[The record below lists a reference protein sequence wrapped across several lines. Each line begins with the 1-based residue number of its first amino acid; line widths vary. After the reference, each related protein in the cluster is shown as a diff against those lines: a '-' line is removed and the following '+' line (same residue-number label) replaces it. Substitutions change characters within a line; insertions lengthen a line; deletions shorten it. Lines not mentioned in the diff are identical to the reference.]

1 MPALRKLL
9 GLTGAALALH
19 ALVLGWLQAQWREP
33 AALRPMVA
41 PLFTR
46 QIAAT
51 APVTPPPTPAPVQRK
66 KSRQKSPSA
75 PVSKEKFAPEIE
87 ALDTQPEV
95 TETTLATVE
104 TPPTH
109 DPPSPQ
115 ADAAASVP
123 PAPDAIAERDTP
135 MAGPAPDTWP
145 ADTRLTFD
153 LGGYYRG
160 DLHGKASVQWQRED
174 TRYQV
179 QVTLDFGLLLNMVM
193 TSQGE
198 VTDDGLQPL
207 AYEEAVRGRR
217 RTVRLDAHE
226 ITLANGQKLPRPA
239 QVQDTASQFVEL
251 SWRFQTGRER
261 LEEGHSVSL
270 WMARPGGA
278 DLWTYRIIGRETLYL
293 GRLGEVEAFHLQPLP
308 LANPRGKITAD
319 IWFAP
324 TLQYL
329 PVRIRISLG
338 DAQFVDMLV
347 DRIEQR

>member
-1 MPALRKLL
+1 MPSLRKLL

-19 ALVLGWLQAQWREP
+19 VFVLGWLRAQWHDP

-41 PLFTR
+41 PLLTR
-46 QIAAT
+46 QITAT
-51 APVTPPPTPAPVQRK
+51 APAAAQPAPEQHK
-66 KSRQKSPSA
+66 KSRRNTHLFPA
-75 PVSKEKFAPEIE
+75 SKENFAIELETSTIITEDTPPQHDRPNPQDDTTASASLAPEVI
-87 ALDTQPEV
+87 AGHD
-95 TETTLATVE
+95 A
-104 TPPTH
+104 PT
-109 DPPSPQ
+109 
-115 ADAAASVP
+115 
-123 PAPDAIAERDTP
+123 
-135 MAGPAPDTWP
+135 AGPAPDPWP
-145 ADTRLTFD
+145 ADTRLTYD

-174 TRYQV
+174 ARYQV

-198 VTDDGLQPL
+198 VTDNGLRPF
-207 AYEEAVRGRR
+207 AYEETVRGRR

-226 ITLANGQKLPRPA
+226 ITLNSGLKLPRPA

-251 SWRFQTGRER
+251 SWRFQTGREQ
-261 LEEGHSVSL
+261 LEEGRSVSL

-278 DLWTYRIIGRETLYL
+278 DLWTYQIIGRETLYL

-338 DAQFVDMLV
+338 DAQFVDMLA

>member
-1 MPALRKLL
+1 MPGLRKLL
-9 GLTGAALALH
+9 VLTGAALALH

-33 AALRPMVA
+33 EVLRPMVA

-46 QIAAT
+46 QIVVAQPV
-51 APVTPPPTPAPVQRK
+51 APPPAPVQRK
-66 KSRQKSPSA
+66 KKSTQKTPSA
-75 PVSKEKFAPEIE
+75 PVNKENIASEME
-87 ALDTQPEV
+87 AIDSRPDV
-95 TETTLATVE
+95 TGTTLATVE

-109 DPPSPQ
+109 DRPNPQ
-115 ADAAASVP
+115 ADNAASVP
-123 PAPDAIAERDTP
+123 LASDAVAERDTP
-135 MAGPAPDTWP
+135 TAGPAPDTWP
-145 ADTRLTFD
+145 TDTRLTYD

-160 DLHGKASVQWQRED
+160 DLHGKARVQWQRED

-179 QVTLDFGLLLNMVM
+179 QVTLDFGLLLNLVM
-193 TSQGE
+193 TSQGQ
-198 VTDDGLQPL
+198 VTDDGLYPL
-207 AYEEAVRGRR
+207 AFDETVRGRR
-217 RTVRLDAHE
+217 RTVRLDARE

-278 DLWTYRIIGRETLYL
+278 DLWTYRVIGRETLYL
-293 GRLGEVEAFHLQPLP
+293 GRLGAVEAFHLQPLP

-338 DAQFVDMLV
+338 DTQFVDLLV